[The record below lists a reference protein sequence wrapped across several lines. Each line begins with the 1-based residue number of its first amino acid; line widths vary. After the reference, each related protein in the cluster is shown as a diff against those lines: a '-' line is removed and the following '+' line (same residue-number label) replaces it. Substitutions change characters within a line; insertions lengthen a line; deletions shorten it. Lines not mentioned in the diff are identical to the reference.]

1 MRASQSV
8 VHTIGPRT
16 KKALA
21 RCKLGTGQLV
31 DVLRAVRNIRE
42 SIKKIIKGPTTQHLY
57 WDIILFVAENNL
69 SLREVVIS
77 DIHGIGG
84 NSKSTVVSAVKRLE
98 KYKLLEIEKN
108 THDKRRKK
116 VFITDIILSKL
127 VYLFDNYHSNLKKI
141 GG

>member
-8 VHTIGPRT
+8 VHAIGPRT

-21 RCKLGTGQLV
+21 RCKLGAIELA
-31 DVLRAVRNIRE
+31 DVLYAVRDIRE

-57 WDIILFVAENNL
+57 WDIILFIAENNL

-77 DIHGIGG
+77 DIHAIGG
-84 NSKSTVVSAVKRLE
+84 NSKSTVTSAVKRLE

-108 THDKRRKK
+108 IHDKRRKN

-127 VYLFDNYHSNLKKI
+127 VYLFNNYHNNLKKI